1 MPVIQR
7 SALVPYPASAM
18 FDLVSDID
26 AYPDFLPWCGGA
38 QVLESSDQHQ
48 VATVSVSKSLK
59 QTEFTTRNRLVRPE
73 RMDMRLVD
81 GPFKRLE
88 GQWRFVPIGEK
99 ACRCELEVSFEFASR
114 MFSVMM
120 GPAFRRVCDSLVD
133 AFTGRA
139 HEVLGPGGAPP

>member
-7 SALVPYPASAM
+7 SALVPYSASDM

-88 GQWRFVPIGEK
+88 GQWRFVPIGEA

-114 MFSVMM
+114 LFGTMM
-120 GPAFRRVCDSLVD
+120 GPAFRRVCDSLVG
-133 AFTGRA
+133 AFTARA
-139 HEVLGPGGAPP
+139 HDVLGSR